1 MKRSPSCRA
10 RTIRSWMFILSILL
24 VTQLA
29 AQTRQVTGIVSSRT
43 SSERIPDAT
52 VTVKGTTRVA
62 KTDEKGQFT
71 ISAAPSE
78 LLVITSVGFAQ
89 QELKVGNSGSLSVRM
104 ADQYND
110 LEDVVVIGYGRMKK
124 TDLSSSQ
131 VTVSAE
137 DIQKTVNTTLE
148 QALQGRA
155 ANVYV
160 SANSG
165 QPGSPISVNIRGIN
179 SISGSTQPL
188 YVIDGVQIMPDN
200 GSNGSNILATL
211 NPDDIETMNIL
222 QGPSATAIYGSRA
235 SNGVIMITTKKG
247 RSGKSRFSYN
257 TFYTLQDRPEYI
269 PTMNLQE
276 YAIFMNEVSK
286 NGGTIANP
294 AFGDPSILGEGSN
307 WQKELLTTAGMSKH
321 QLSVSG
327 GSDKTTYY
335 LSGEYMNQ
343 DGIAIGSGF
352 ERYSMRLNLE
362 TQPRTWFKLGT
373 NINASGT
380 KESLTI
386 TNDDILNI
394 AITQAPSVPVKNPD
408 GSWGGPDQTQFRQT
422 NPIALASINENTVKR
437 RSLIGNAYGE
447 INILKGLVFRT
458 EFNGSIG
465 FSNGYR
471 FNPAYTF
478 GNFVNNTSFAVRSS
492 DNNTWWGLTQLLRY
506 NTKIGKHDI
515 GLMASHES
523 QESNYEGVW
532 AETRD
537 FLNNDITDLPGGAT
551 VVNPPTSF
559 RGSSALESYFGRLN
573 YMYNDKYILQATLRA
588 DGSSNFGPN
597 NRWGYFPSVSAAWK
611 ASEESFLKD
620 IFGNGDLKIRAE
632 VGIVGNQNTTQ
643 SFYANL
649 TKVPTP
655 WGNGYL
661 AANFSNP
668 DLTWEETKA
677 LNLGFDLH
685 LFRSRLEIIGDV
697 YIKKT
702 DGLLTLNELPYY
714 SGGNNSYSPGYIQF
728 PAVNIGAMQNTGF
741 GITINTVNIEKPFS
755 WRTGLNFSMDR
766 NKITELYRSTPINR
780 EAWFMTSFLSRSAV
794 DHPAWQFYGYQAEG
808 LFQSIDEVK
817 GHAVQTAGSDTVV
830 ANPNTGSWVGDVK
843 FKDVNG
849 DGKITQD
856 DMTVIGN
863 PWPKFNYG
871 FSNTFNFKNFELLVF
886 INGVYGNDIFN
897 YARFRNEN
905 PNGSGVGNGM
915 LKGAFDFARVSSTD
929 PTSKDAYVL
938 NPGGR
943 IQRITSNGANDNGK
957 ATQWYVEDGSYLRIK
972 NVQLSYNIPAKLVQR
987 ISLEGVRI
995 SAGVQN
1001 LFTFTNY
1008 SGYDPEVGT
1017 YNGSLTGVDYGRY
1030 PSTRMY
1036 TANLQINF

>member
-1 MKRSPSCRA
+1 MKKSPMLYA
-10 RTIRSWMFILSILL
+10 RLLFAWVLLLSLL
-24 VTQLA
+24 ASPGLQ
-29 AQTRQVTGIVSSRT
+29 AQTRQVTGIVTSRT
-43 SSERIPDAT
+43 SSERVPDAT
-52 VTVKGTTRVA
+52 VTVKGTTRIA
-62 KTDEKGQFT
+62 RTDEKGQFT
-71 ISAAPSE
+71 INVGNADV
-78 LLVITSVGFAQ
+78 LVISSVGFTS
-89 QELKVGNSGSLSVRM
+89 QEVKIGSSSNISVRL
-104 ADQYND
+104 ADKYND

-155 ANVYV
+155 ANVFV

-179 SISGSTQPL
+179 SISGNTQPL
-188 YVIDGVQIMPDN
+188 YVVDGVQIMPDN
-200 GSNGSNILATL
+200 GSNGSNFMSTI

-247 RSGKSRFSYN
+247 KSGKARFTYN
-257 TFYTLQDRPEYI
+257 TFYTLQDRPEYV
-269 PTMNLQE
+269 PTMNLKE

-321 QLSVSG
+321 QLSIAG
-327 GSDKTTYY
+327 GSDKSTYY

-380 KESLTI
+380 KENLTI

-422 NPIALASINENTVKR
+422 NPIALASLNENTFKR
-437 RSLIGNAYGE
+437 RSLIGSAYGE
-447 INILKGLVFRT
+447 INILRGLVFRT

-465 FSNGYR
+465 FTNNYR
-471 FNPAYTF
+471 FNPSYTF
-478 GNFVNNTSFAVRSS
+478 GNFVNNTSSAVRAS
-492 DNNTWWGLTQLLRY
+492 DNNTWWGLTQILRY

-515 GLMASHES
+515 GVMASHES
-523 QESNYEGVW
+523 QESNWEGVW

-537 FLNNDITDLPGGAT
+537 FLNNDITDLVGGAT
-551 VVNPPTSF
+551 VVNPPSSY

-573 YMYNDKYILQATLRA
+573 YMYDNKYILQATVRA

-597 NRWGYFPSVSAAWK
+597 NRWGYFPSISAAWK
-611 ASEESFLKD
+611 VSEESFMKD
-620 IFGNGDLKIRAE
+620 VMGNGDLKLRAE
-632 VGIVGNQNTTQ
+632 VGIVGNQNTSQ

-677 LNLGFDLH
+677 VNLGFDLH
-685 LFRSRLEIIGDV
+685 LFGSRLELIGDV
-697 YIKKT
+697 YLKKT

-714 SGGNNSYSPGYIQF
+714 SGGNNAYSPGYIQF
-728 PAVNIGAMQNTGF
+728 PAVNIGAMQNKGF
-741 GITINTVNIEKPFS
+741 GITINTVNIERPFS

-766 NKITELYRSTPINR
+766 NKITELYRNTPINR
-780 EAWFMTSFLSRSAV
+780 EAWFMTSFLSRSAISQ
-794 DHPAWQFYGYQAEG
+794 PAWQFYGYQAEG
-808 LFQSIDEVK
+808 LFQSVAEIK
-817 GHAVQTAGSDTVV
+817 SHAIQTAGSDTVN
-830 ANPNTGSWVGDVK
+830 ANPNTGTWVGDVK

-856 DMTVIGN
+856 DMAVIGN
-863 PWPKFNYG
+863 PWPKFTYG
-871 FSNTFNFKNFELLVF
+871 FSNTFSFKNFELLVF
-886 INGVYGNDIFN
+886 INGVYGNDVFN

-915 LKGAFDFARVSSTD
+915 LRGAFDFARVSSVD
-929 PTSKDAYVL
+929 PNDKNATVL

-972 NVQLSYNIPAKLVQR
+972 NVQLSYNIPTKLVQR
-987 ISLEGVRI
+987 ISLEGIRL

-1001 LFTFTNY
+1001 LYTFTKY
-1008 SGYDPEVGT
+1008 KGYDPEVGT
-1017 YNGSLTGVDYGRY
+1017 YNGSLVGVDYGRY

-1036 TANLQINF
+1036 TVNLQVNF

>member
-661 AANFSNP
+661 AANFS
-668 DLTWEETKA
+668 
-677 LNLGFDLH
+677 
-685 LFRSRLEIIGDV
+685 
-697 YIKKT
+697 
-702 DGLLTLNELPYY
+702 
-714 SGGNNSYSPGYIQF
+714 
-728 PAVNIGAMQNTGF
+728 
-741 GITINTVNIEKPFS
+741 
-755 WRTGLNFSMDR
+755 
-766 NKITELYRSTPINR
+766 
-780 EAWFMTSFLSRSAV
+780 
-794 DHPAWQFYGYQAEG
+794 
-808 LFQSIDEVK
+808 
-817 GHAVQTAGSDTVV
+817 
-830 ANPNTGSWVGDVK
+830 
-843 FKDVNG
+843 
-849 DGKITQD
+849 
-856 DMTVIGN
+856 
-863 PWPKFNYG
+863 
-871 FSNTFNFKNFELLVF
+871 
-886 INGVYGNDIFN
+886 
-897 YARFRNEN
+897 
-905 PNGSGVGNGM
+905 
-915 LKGAFDFARVSSTD
+915 
-929 PTSKDAYVL
+929 
-938 NPGGR
+938 
-943 IQRITSNGANDNGK
+943 
-957 ATQWYVEDGSYLRIK
+957 
-972 NVQLSYNIPAKLVQR
+972 
-987 ISLEGVRI
+987 
-995 SAGVQN
+995 
-1001 LFTFTNY
+1001 
-1008 SGYDPEVGT
+1008 
-1017 YNGSLTGVDYGRY
+1017 
-1030 PSTRMY
+1030 
-1036 TANLQINF
+1036 